1 MIFQSVCAVCV
12 AAGEALYKHL
22 SCIIPALIDSL
33 KGTTDG
39 EMWAAAEGV
48 VLSVQGEPG
57 PSILIE
63 QLCKAA
69 QDGGP
74 DTRTAAMALLYT
86 LCGRS
91 TASLT
96 EHIPHLLIFTTE
108 SLNDPSEPMCEKAWL
123 ALEATVKVTHDVI
136 VTHDVM
142 VHHRLMMS
150 WYITDSCMSTSCWF
164 VAVAQ
169 TFVVAQ
175 T

>member
-1 MIFQSVCAVCV
+1 MEGREGLLLVPRWDIKMIFPSVCAVCV
-12 AAGEALYKHL
+12 ATGEALYKHL

-33 KGTTDG
+33 KSTNDG

-63 QLCKAA
+63 QLCKAS

-86 LCGRS
+86 LCSRS

-123 ALEATVKVTHDVI
+123 ALEATVKVTHDV
-136 VTHDVM
+136 M
-142 VHHRLMMS
+142 VHHRLV
-150 WYITDSCMSTSCWF
+150 YEYRCFLLVC
-164 VAVAQ
+164 VLLL
-169 TFVVAQ
+169 
-175 T
+175 